1 MKKITIIVFALLTGI
16 PAFAADKK
24 TVEDDK
30 DYFQKQKFNYFF
42 MEAIRLKQKENHSD
56 AFHALQHA
64 LLIDSTSSVVLAQLS
79 DYYLFLQ
86 EDSLAIDVLKKA
98 VYYNPENFEY
108 KVSLASI
115 YRDFEKNTEAIQLY
129 EELVKDNPDRADL
142 HFFLSDL
149 YLREK
154 QIDKSI
160 KSLDALENNLGMNE
174 ALSLQKYKLYMN
186 VEQKENALKE
196 LEELAL
202 KYPSEAKYPIL
213 IGNHYLNENE
223 PDKAL
228 SYYREAH
235 QIDPQSP
242 YYQVAMI
249 NYYEKTGD
257 EEAANKEIETALNT
271 PTLDMDAKLSILGKY
286 ISSIAS
292 RDSEKVE
299 TATTF
304 FESLMK
310 QHSQEMELNLMYA
323 QFLLSINKIDEAE
336 FQFKA
341 ITESNPEE
349 LMAWRLLI
357 NITSG
362 KENPDRI
369 INLCDSALIHFPD
382 ASEFY
387 FYKGLSLSQKKEYKN
402 ALAVYLEGVT
412 VVEPEQRNAFSTF
425 YAQIGDSY
433 YQLGQKEEAYNA
445 YDKSLEYNE
454 NNIFVL
460 NNYAYFLSL
469 DKVRLEQAERMSSK
483 CIKAEPNNPTYVDT
497 YAWILFQRGNYS
509 LAKLYIEGAIS
520 DDKEGSPDIIEHY
533 GDILFKTGN
542 TEKAVQQWEKA
553 LELKDKEKD
562 TKILQKKIK
571 NKTYYESEK

>member
-1 MKKITIIVFALLTGI
+1 MKKITIILFALFAGV
-16 PAFAADKK
+16 PAFADDRSPAAS
-24 TVEDDK
+24 DK

-42 MEAIRLKQKENHSD
+42 MEAIRLKQNERHSD

-64 LLIDSTSSVVLAQLS
+64 LLIDSTSSVVLAHLS

-115 YRDFEKNTEAIQLY
+115 YRDFGKNTEAIQHY

-160 KSLDALENNLGMNE
+160 KSLDALENNVGMSE
-174 ALSLQKYKLYMN
+174 ALSMQKYKLYLN

-196 LEELAL
+196 LEKLAA
-202 KYPSEAKYPIL
+202 KYPSEAKYPAL

-228 SYYREAH
+228 LYYRNAY

-242 YYQVAMI
+242 YYPISMI
-249 NYYEKTGD
+249 NYYEKTGN
-257 EEAANKEIETALNT
+257 EEAANNAIETALNASA
-271 PTLDMDAKLSILGKY
+271 LDMDAKLDILRKY
-286 ISSIAS
+286 ISSIAN
-292 RDSEKVE
+292 RDSKKVE
-299 TATTF
+299 TATEF

-323 QFLLSINKIDEAE
+323 QFLLSINKVDEAE
-336 FQFKA
+336 FQFKT

-357 NITSG
+357 NITSS
-362 KENPDRI
+362 KENPDGVI
-369 INLCDSALIHFPD
+369 DLCNSALIHFPD

-387 FYKGLSLSQKKEYKN
+387 FYKGLSLSQKKEYKD
-402 ALAVYLEGVT
+402 ALNVYLEGVT
-412 VVEPEQRNAFSTF
+412 FIEPEQKNAFSTF

-497 YAWILFQRGNYS
+497 YAWVLFQRGNYS
-509 LAKLYIEGAIS
+509 LSKLYIEGALS
-520 DDKEGSPDIIEHY
+520 DDKEGSPDILEHY

-553 LELKDKEKD
+553 LELKDKEED
-562 TKILQKKIK
+562 TSILQKKIK
-571 NKTYYESEK
+571 NRMYYESEK